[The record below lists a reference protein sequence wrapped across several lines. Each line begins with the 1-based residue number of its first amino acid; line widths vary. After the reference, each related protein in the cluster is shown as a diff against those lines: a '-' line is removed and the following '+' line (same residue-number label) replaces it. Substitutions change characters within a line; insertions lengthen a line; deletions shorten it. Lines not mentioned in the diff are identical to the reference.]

1 MKIKLELTEAQE
13 DLLFDALEE
22 SLDTWTA
29 TLGDIISDYGTNSK
43 EAIEHQQEMDG
54 LSELIDKIHKEII
67 KTEASDPWGE
77 DPKHPRKDWRHDVAD
92 DNTSLGYWDW
102 VDSIKECEDEETAT
116 LEGKDEE

>member
-1 MKIKLELTEAQE
+1 MKIKLELTKAQE

-29 TLGDIISDYGTNSK
+29 TL
-43 EAIEHQQEMDG
+43 DG